1 MINGP
6 VTLTTPIVLVSPPT
20 RWTSVF
26 KGLRYMSAVN
36 ISGIESWTMTSS
48 TSITLQTGGI
58 WAPWVEVRFQSTDE
72 VAKTWSSI
80 LAGYSTDLKGQA
92 TQRASQSTPAAMIA
106 AIVLGGLIV
115 LGIICGAVLV
125 CLRRRHKHSKASS
138 RSLNEQRNSKDPDET
153 KIAEANALREAR
165 ELQEQRAILKV
176 NTNREAGELQSAY
189 PLELPA
195 LMVIAAD
202 SSNSARAF
210 E

>member
-6 VTLTTPIVLVSPPT
+6 VTLTTPIAFVLPPT

-36 ISGIESWTMTSS
+36 ISGTESWTMTSS

-72 VAKTWSSI
+72 VANTWSSI
-80 LAGYSTDLKGQA
+80 LAGYRTDLKAQATGQA
-92 TQRASQSTPAAMIA
+92 SRSTPSAMIA
-106 AIVLGGLIV
+106 AIVLGGFIV
-115 LGIICGAVLV
+115 LGVICGAVLV
-125 CLRRRHKHSKASS
+125 CLRRRRKRAKAIS
-138 RSLNEQRNSKDPDET
+138 RPSDEQRSSNDPDESKT
-153 KIAEANALREAR
+153 AEANGLREVR
-165 ELQEQRAILKV
+165 ELQEQRAILEI
-176 NTNREAGELQSAY
+176 NAHREAGELQSAY

-195 LMVIAAD
+195 LMVGTD
-202 SSNSARAF
+202 NSSNPARAI